1 MRHKEEVKFAF
12 NDLRLLNE
20 ARVDVGS
27 LRRVVNEVLAVIAW
41 CLLEE
46 ALADTLV
53 HDNEGDIG
61 RGLRRTVVITTIFHL
76 NNSVQLFKLL
86 VNDLLSHGVTNTI
99 SVDKDMARHGSIVK
113 VTVGL
118 ETAREVV

>member
-1 MRHKEEVKFAF
+1 M
-12 NDLRLLNE
+12 
-20 ARVDVGS
+20 
-27 LRRVVNEVLAVIAW
+27 
-41 CLLEE
+41 LEE

-61 RGLRRTVVITTIFHL
+61 RGLRRTVIITAIFHL
-76 NNSVQLFKLL
+76 NNSVQLFQFL
-86 VNDLLSHGVTNTI
+86 VNDLLSHGVTNAI

-118 ETAREVV
+118 ETAREVVRQDG